1 MMHGDALPSAWRAGP
16 KMPTR
21 RLEPGVTALAT
32 QLVVL
37 GGFDTGVSEGLHI
50 TDVVDVFDTETQTWL
65 APLPPAPVQWSHID
79 LATNGSTLFLLG
91 GLEGEQFIARGDAW
105 ALDAGASA
113 WRPLA
118 PLPTGLERGAA
129 GVVAAPG
136 HIYLLGGASTTDAL
150 ATCLDYD
157 IANDSW
163 SPLPALPAP
172 RSHPAA
178 MRMAD
183 GTLIVAAG
191 LRTIDSTK
199 PLSDVLAL
207 PPGATA
213 WETRTAT
220 LSVPRGGCAYG
231 TLGDQLICVGGE
243 SGQSAL
249 NAVALYAPCSIA
261 GPTSR
266 CSPSTAPARRA
277 PRSAIASMCP
287 AARPHSRICRRTR
300 STSTRRRSDG
310 ECRESVREQTGARYA
325 RACVCSTRTRRAT

>member
-1 MMHGDALPSAWRAGP
+1 MRRHAAWLVLVLGASCGDDTTMQGDAAPSAWRLGP
-16 KMPTR
+16 KIPAR
-21 RLEPGVTALAT
+21 RLEPGVTALGT

-50 TDVVDVFDTETQTWL
+50 TDAVDVFDTETETWGP
-65 APLPPAPVQWSHID
+65 PLPPAPVQWSHID
-79 LATNGSTLFLLG
+79 LASNGTTLFLLG

-118 PLPTGLERGAA
+118 RLPAGLERGAA
-129 GVVAAPG
+129 GVVSAPG

-163 SPLPALPAP
+163 TQLPALPGP

-178 MRMAD
+178 MRTPD
-183 GTLIVAAG
+183 GTLLVAAG

-207 PPGATA
+207 PPGGTA
-213 WETRTAT
+213 WEPRTAT
-220 LSVPRGGCAYG
+220 LLVPRGGCAYG
-231 TLGDQLICVGGE
+231 ALADQLICVGGE
-243 SGQSAL
+243 SGNSAL
-249 NAVALYAPCSIA
+249 RGADLYDASLDRWSSLELLPVNRAGTQGAAVGTRFYVP
-261 GPTSR
+261 GG
-266 CSPSTAPARRA
+266 APALA
-277 PRSAIASMCP
+277 YLPTDTLYIYSP
-287 AARPHSRICRRTR
+287 P
-300 STSTRRRSDG
+300 
-310 ECRESVREQTGARYA
+310 
-325 RACVCSTRTRRAT
+325 